1 MSTKTGSAQTGNGR
15 VVNGRILNRHF
26 WIPLGCAAL
35 CVLVVAPW
43 CVVRAA
49 AGGDGGFDGIV
60 SSIESRYHQHAMRIP
75 LMGLGSIVASAV
87 THGGVDGVHVAEFEH
102 FSAPVDG
109 EDLNRMV
116 EEKLG
121 QGWERMI
128 RETSRATGRHGG
140 EQTMIFSHA
149 EGKRMGLFILD
160 LDGTG
165 LDVVQVSVD
174 PDRLNE
180 TILKYQHHKNG
191 DESGNE
197 SNGEPKQEGT
207 SD

>member
-1 MSTKTGSAQTGNGR
+1 M
-15 VVNGRILNRHF
+15 NRHF
-26 WIPLGCAAL
+26 WIPLACAAL
-35 CVLVVAPW
+35 CVLIVVPW
-43 CVVRAA
+43 VALA
-49 AGGDGGFDGIV
+49 AGGEGGFDGV
-60 SSIESRYHQHAMRIP
+60 VGSIESRYHQHAMRIP
-75 LMGLGSIVASAV
+75 LMGLASVVAGAA
-87 THGGVDGVHVAEFEH
+87 THGGVDGVQVAEFEH

-109 EDLNRMV
+109 EELNRLV

-128 RETSRATGRHGG
+128 RETGRHGG
-140 EQTMIFSHA
+140 EQTLIFSHP

-160 LDGTG
+160 LNGTE

-180 TILKYQHHKNG
+180 TILKYKHHDG
-191 DESGNE
+191 
-197 SNGEPKQEGT
+197 GEDS

>member
-1 MSTKTGSAQTGNGR
+1 M
-15 VVNGRILNRHF
+15 NGRILNRHF

-35 CVLVVAPW
+35 CVLLVAPW
-43 CVVRAA
+43 WVVRAA
-49 AGGDGGFDGIV
+49 GGGEGGFDGVV

-75 LMGLGSIVASAV
+75 LMSLGSIVASAV

-102 FSAPVDG
+102 FSSPVDG
-109 EDLNRMV
+109 DDLNRMV

-128 RETSRATGRHGG
+128 RETSRATGHSGG
-140 EQTMIFSHA
+140 EQTLIFSHA

-160 LDGTG
+160 LDGTE
-165 LDVVQVSVD
+165 LNVVQVSVD

-180 TILKYQHHKNG
+180 TILKYKHHEHG
-191 DESGNE
+191 DETGGE
-197 SNGEPKQEGT
+197 SKQDGS